1 MDATQQNQKAPKSTN
16 NNRPHLTT
24 PELIH
29 KINEGL
35 DATSMN
41 LLLLGITPILL
52 NDEMKATCPEEYW
65 SLVGR
70 MREFSRLMSKTNHEI
85 ISHLEKISPKK
96 TEQ

>member
-1 MDATQQNQKAPKSTN
+1 MDATQQNQEAPKSTN

-29 KINEGL
+29 
-35 DATSMN
+35 
-41 LLLLGITPILL
+41 
-52 NDEMKATCPEEYW
+52 